1 MTTRASKE
9 RNRSEL
15 QVNRKESLGSLPV
28 LLIERDSNSILSPQ
42 AMIKAAHQGLQ
53 DACANYR
60 DAQARKASA
69 HLSPKEPT
77 LPGSAKDI

>member
-1 MTTRASKE
+1 MTNRARNKG
-9 RNRSEL
+9 NRSEL
-15 QVNRKESLGSLPV
+15 HDNRKEALGSLPV

-60 DAQARKASA
+60 DAQARRASA

-77 LPGSAKDI
+77 LSGSATDI